1 MQMRFL
7 MVAAAVLGLVVSCN
21 SKNLK
26 TGYCNTNA
34 DCPGS
39 SCDTKDGGTFK
50 CLPIDGGAGGAAG
63 KSDGGGGKGGSGGGG
78 GSGGHPFRCDATT
91 QCSGRDDGAAPVC
104 ELDAASCVG
113 CVVDGDCT
121 EDMTKP
127 VCGSDHTCGPCVMG
141 TTNQC
146 AGHTGKTVCSRSG
159 ACVECVTSSDCTAD
173 KTKPICGTTNQCQ
186 PCVADSDCTAA
197 PGVCMTDGH
206 CATPTEVLYVQF
218 NSSGCPTPDG
228 SLGNP
233 YCAPND
239 AVGHLAPGIDVIII
253 VGAAN
258 NQMMLNTNEVS
269 PVVIGRKDSGGNAGS
284 ILAGAATALTVSAG
298 TVLIRDL
305 TVNAGTI
312 STSKGILVTGSSAK
326 VSLLRVTASLGTGL
340 GIDAENGASL
350 GMDRCLV
357 QGNSVGGV
365 LVSAATYSIQNS
377 IIAGNGYGVKFAASA
392 TSTGSQFSFNTIVG
406 NLGDADTCDSNNML
420 TLNNS
425 VILGLNDSCNLVNVF
440 TTAPTGLET
449 VAPYH
454 LTAPIGCPSNQPT
467 VFPSDDFDGV
477 PRTSPIDCDADQY
490 AAP

>member
-1 MQMRFL
+1 MNATRILTMML
-7 MVAAAVLGLVVSCN
+7 GVVLAVGGACKN
-21 SKNLK
+21 SKYCDDGSNPCPATMTCNL
-26 TGYCNTNA
+26 TTHACMSG
-34 DCPGS
+34 
-39 SCDTKDGGTFK
+39 
-50 CLPIDGGAGGAAG
+50 IGGAGGTGG
-63 KSDGGGGKGGSGGGG
+63 KTDGGGGGKTDGGTGGG
-78 GSGGHPFRCDATT
+78 GSGGHPFRCDAST
-91 QCSGRDDGAAPVC
+91 QCTGRDDGSAPVC

-113 CVVDGDCT
+113 CLVDGDCT
-121 EDMTKP
+121 GDMTKP
-127 VCGSDHTCGPCVMG
+127 ICGSDHTCGPCVMG

-146 AGHTGKTVCSRSG
+146 ASHTGKTVCARSG
-159 ACVECVTSSDCTAD
+159 SCVECVTSSDCMAD

-206 CATPTEVLYVQF
+206 CAATTEVLYVQF

-239 AVGHLAPGIDVIII
+239 AVGHLALGIDVIII

-258 NQMMLNTNEVS
+258 NQMTLNTSVVS
-269 PVVIGRKDSGGNAGS
+269 PVVIGRKDSAGNVGS
-284 ILAGAATALTVSAG
+284 ILAGASTALTASAG

-305 TVNAGTI
+305 TVDLGAT
-312 STSKGILVTGSSAK
+312 STSKGILVTGSSTK

-340 GIDAENGASL
+340 GIDAENGANL
-350 GMDRCLV
+350 AMDRCLV
-357 QGNSVGGV
+357 QANSVGGI
-365 LVSAATYSIQNS
+365 LVGAATYSIQNS

-392 TSTGSQFSFNTIVG
+392 TSTGSEFSFNTIVG
-406 NLGDADTCDSNNML
+406 NVGDADTCDSSNML
-420 TLNNS
+420 TLSNS

-454 LTAPIGCPSNQPT
+454 LTASIGCPGNQPT
-467 VFPSDDFDGV
+467 VFPSDDFDGTL
-477 PRTSPIDCDADQY
+477 RTAPVDCDADQY
-490 AAP
+490 VAP